1 MLCAGCNAILQFT
14 LPYAPPEVVAAWQH
28 GHTAV
33 IVSAAVDIWAFGV
46 IAYELLS
53 HEVWHQG
60 LTQDQMVQAIT
71 TEGRMPWESASPQER
86 SNVRKMLRKKLQRLA
101 PTVLSCLARDA
112 AQRPDAGQIV
122 ASLDGIYHST
132 NTGTTTAKA
141 QPAVRSQHVCLY
153 HTVLSH
159 FNNRDAAEIFA
170 DLVCMRKHV
179 PRVTFTT
186 TQLALLG
193 APCVS
198 SMFAHL
204 LQAPHRSVSSSTSSQ
219 ADSLATQVSHVHLT
233 ASGPPASGPSA
244 SAAPVDAAAASA
256 APASAAS
263 AKNGHAAKPPAS
275 SWSMVHAAALAGPLS
290 TSTPS
295 ANEGPAS
302 RSFARATPAS
312 VAAGSAALP
321 NGAPASAPPANA
333 TPANGPPA
341 QACSSSAASATNTG
355 TGAPAAPSMAPVEAA
370 ASVAIGYVRPP
381 SCHDFGAAWL
391 HKSYAALLCTHQ
403 LPDLRCL
410 SLLQYQIFLLDVQ
423 LSIELPDARIIQ

>member
-141 QPAVRSQHVCLY
+141 QPAVRSQHVYLY
-153 HTVLSH
+153 HTVLLH
-159 FNNRDAAEIFA
+159 FNNLDAADNFA

-179 PRVTFTT
+179 PRVTSTT

-198 SMFAHL
+198 SMFVHL
-204 LQAPHRSVSSSTSSQ
+204 LQAPHRNVSNFTSLQ
-219 ADSLATQVSHVHLT
+219 ANSLATQVSHVHLT
-233 ASGPPASGPSA
+233 ASGPPASGPS
-244 SAAPVDAAAASA
+244 ASA

-295 ANEGPAS
+295 ANEGLAS

-341 QACSSSAASATNTG
+341 QACFSSAASATSTG
-355 TGAPAAPSMAPVEAA
+355 TVAPAAPSMAPMEAA

-403 LPDLRCL
+403 LPALRCL
-410 SLLQYQIFLLDVQ
+410 SLLQYQNVLLDVQ